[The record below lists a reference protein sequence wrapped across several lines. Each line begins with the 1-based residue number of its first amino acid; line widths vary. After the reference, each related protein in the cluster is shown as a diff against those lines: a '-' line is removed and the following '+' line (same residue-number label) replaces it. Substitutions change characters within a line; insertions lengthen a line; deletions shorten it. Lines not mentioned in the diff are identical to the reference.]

1 MNTGMMWQCD
11 MKKPVRER
19 VEEAIKYYQKKYGS
33 DPEAAYVNPKLLEG
47 HELIVSGIPVQPRHL
62 PIGVLWL
69 EVADTARAV
78 ERKSVEL
85 LEQAEMSL

>member
-11 MKKPVRER
+11 MRKPVRER
-19 VEEAIKYYQKKYGS
+19 IEEAIKYYQKKYGS

-47 HELIVSGIPVQPRHL
+47 HEMIVSGITVQPRHL

-69 EVADTARAV
+69 EVADAAKAV
-78 ERKSVEL
+78 EKKSVEL
-85 LEQAEMSL
+85 LEQAELTL